1 MPSIK
6 EYNVKLGRLKNT
18 RKMTRTMK
26 LVSMSKLIK
35 AQEAQRRSKVYANRL
50 TDLISRLAATRDVKS
65 QPLLNSQNNKNGA
78 LILLV
83 TSDRGLCGGFNNSLI
98 RSVNEWISQNGA
110 SYEKI
115 EFSFCGR
122 RGHTHFKSKYP
133 HKLYYPHVTTKPD
146 FSDAKKI
153 GADLSGYFLKGEYRD
168 IFIAYNRFITPLSQ
182 KPTIEKLLPIESK
195 PLLTGQSSLPSDYIY
210 EPALEEL
217 ISFLI
222 PKYLYFVVYY
232 ALLENGAGEHAAR
245 MTAMESATKNTEDLI
260 SSLTMIR
267 NRARQADITAELI
280 EIVSGAEA
288 LNQ

>member
-35 AQEAQRRSKVYANRL
+35 AQDAQRRSKIYAQQLN
-50 TDLISRLAATRDVKS
+50 DLISRLAATSDVNS
-65 QPLLNSQNNKNGA
+65 HPLLNTQNNKNQA

-98 RSVNEWISQNGA
+98 RFVNEWLAKNSSQ
-110 SYEKI
+110 YEKI

-122 RGHTHFKSKYP
+122 RGQTHFKSKFP
-133 HKLYYPHVTTKPD
+133 QKVFYPHVTSKPD
-146 FSDAKKI
+146 FTDARKI
-153 GADLSGYFLKGEYRD
+153 GTDLSNYFLKDEYRN
-168 IFIAYNRFITPLSQ
+168 IFIAYNKFISVLSQ
-182 KPTIEKLLPIESK
+182 KPVIEKIIPIEAK
-195 PLLTGQSSLPSDYIY
+195 PLLTTNSPLAGNYLF

-222 PKYLYFVVYY
+222 PKYLFFTIYY
-232 ALLENGAGEHAAR
+232 ALLENSAGEHAAR

-260 SSLTMIR
+260 DSLTMVR